1 MADIKPWRPLWER
14 GIFRDW
20 SKELDHIRG
29 EMERFLGREEG
40 GGGSLVRF
48 WPATDISESPEGW
61 RLRVDLPG
69 VEENDITLS
78 VHNDVLT
85 VKGERKQETTEQ
97 GENFVRVERS
107 YGTFE
112 RDFTLPSGAD
122 DQKIDAGFNKGT
134 LTIFIPKAP
143 DVQEKEKVRT
153 IPIKGD

>member
-40 GGGSLVRF
+40 GEGSMVRY

-69 VEENDITLS
+69 VDEDNVQLS

-85 VKGERKQETTEQ
+85 IRGERQQETTEQ

-107 YGTFE
+107 YGAFA

-122 DQKIDAGFNKGT
+122 DQKIAANFRNGT
-134 LTIFIPKAP
+134 LEVFIPKAP
-143 DVQEKEKVRT
+143 EVKEKEQVRT
-153 IPIKGD
+153 IPIQGK